1 MQHVER
7 NKCVFI
13 SSRLIYSLLAC
24 RRESRTTICIGVWR
38 NDVDVSYHIV
48 FLHYDPFYC
57 YIATVFLFARMC
69 ACTLCIKQKATLR
82 GAQRRE
88 LNTKMGRKSEI
99 AAERREGRDATG
111 SKCIILSIRPQPM
124 IKMEIFFFLY
134 PFFEENGQA
143 KSLWSCVS
151 VFVIDY
157 ESAGFC
163 FKMPVFS
170 GLT

>member
-124 IKMEIFFFLY
+124 IKMEIFFSCIHSLKKMAKQKAFGPVCLFL
-134 PFFEENGQA
+134 
-143 KSLWSCVS
+143 SLIMRVLGFVLRCLSS
-151 VFVIDY
+151 VD
-157 ESAGFC
+157 
-163 FKMPVFS
+163 
-170 GLT
+170 